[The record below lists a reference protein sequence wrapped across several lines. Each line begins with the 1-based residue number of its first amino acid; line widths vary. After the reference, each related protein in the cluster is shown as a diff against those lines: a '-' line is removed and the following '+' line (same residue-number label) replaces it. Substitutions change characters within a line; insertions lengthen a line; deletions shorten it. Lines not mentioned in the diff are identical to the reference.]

1 MLDPT
6 YAAGYFARGRT
17 HFAAGALA
25 KAQADLKQARE
36 LEPNNAYYALWLDL
50 AERRLHVRSDLAE
63 AASRFDMTAW
73 PGPVV
78 RLLLGETTPAAL
90 LAATDDP
97 DPDRKQGKLCE
108 ADFFSGEVAL
118 RDGADQ
124 EAARLF
130 RRAVDDCA
138 QTFFETTAAKAAL
151 EALGVRP

>member
-1 MLDPT
+1 
-6 YAAGYFARGRT
+6 
-17 HFAAGALA
+17 
-25 KAQADLKQARE
+25 
-36 LEPNNAYYALWLDL
+36 
-50 AERRLHVRSDLAE
+50 
-63 AASRFDMTAW
+63 MTAW

-90 LAATDDP
+90 LAATNDP

-138 QTFFETTAAKAAL
+138 QTFFETTAAKAEL